1 MMTKA
6 LVTEALEQ
14 LPDQFTMDDLFE
26 RLVLIEAIEQGRRDY
41 AEGNTVT
48 HEELAGKLGNWLGA

>member
-1 MMTKA
+1 MVIKA

-26 RLVLIEAIEQGRRDY
+26 RLVLIEAIGQGRRDY

-48 HEELAGKLGNWLGA
+48 HEELAKELGKWLK

>member
-48 HEELAGKLGNWLGA
+48 HEELAKELEKWLK

>member
-48 HEELAGKLGNWLGA
+48 HEELAKELEKWLR